1 MRSFA
6 SRAIDFTDR
15 SRFESE
21 QVQGFD
27 DLWLFPPRESR
38 FVTWYTFIYPW
49 SKTLLLWVIFYCPTR
64 AVQISREMWFQR
76 HNVTM
81 LRYYLLEK
89 KILLIRIRT
98 CVEYVWNWVNLYRYR
113 KENWKKKNRWRE
125 SLCGEFQ
132 VVEAC
137 GYCKNSRVNNLWFLK
152 LIKLWASSNLS
163 NIRTE

>member
-89 KILLIRIRT
+89 KILLNERASNTFEIGSIYIDI
-98 CVEYVWNWVNLYRYR
+98 E
-113 KENWKKKNRWRE
+113 KKIGKKKENRWRE